1 VSFLIEDGAVVLFQ
15 GDSITD
21 AGRSRE
27 NDADLGRG
35 YANMTAAWFSALHP
49 ELNVRFLNRGIGGNT
64 VKDLQARWQADCL
77 DLKPSWVS
85 ILVGINEAAR
95 RYAHGDPMPHE
106 VYEAAYRDILTQA
119 RESLNARLILM
130 EPFVLPTA
138 PDRIQWRE
146 DLDPKIDVVR
156 NLARE
161 FGAILIPVDGI
172 FAEAAAKRE
181 LAFWAQDGV
190 HPTPAGHALMAQA
203 WLQAVKAM

>member
-1 VSFLIEDGAVVLFQ
+1 MPRLIKDDALVLFQ
-15 GDSITD
+15 GDSIID

-35 YANMTAAWFSALHP
+35 YAGMTAAWFSALHP

-95 RYAHGDPMPHE
+95 RYAHSDPMPHE
-106 VYEAAYRDILTQA
+106 VYEATYRDILTQA
-119 RESLNARLILM
+119 TDTLDARLILM
-130 EPFVLPTA
+130 EPFVLPTDA
-138 PDRIQWRE
+138 DRIQWRE
-146 DLDPKIDVVR
+146 DLDPKIHIVR

-161 FGAILIPVDGI
+161 FEAILIPLDGI
-172 FAEAAAKRE
+172 FAQASALRE

-190 HPTPAGHALMAQA
+190 HPTPAGHALITRV
-203 WLQAVKAM
+203 WLQAVGAL